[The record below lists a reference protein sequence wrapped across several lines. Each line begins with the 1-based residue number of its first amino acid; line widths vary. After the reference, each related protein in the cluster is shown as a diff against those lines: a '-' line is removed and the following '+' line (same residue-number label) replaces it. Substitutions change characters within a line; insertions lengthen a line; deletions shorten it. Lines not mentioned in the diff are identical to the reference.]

1 MNEEQKDELYK
12 MAITFAGGSLGV
24 MVILNLIL
32 DLFGRVYL

>member
-1 MNEEQKDELYK
+1 MNEAQKYEMEK
-12 MAITFAGGSLGV
+12 TAAVIAGGILGV